1 VPASSRWTRL
11 VEIVAIVEIFLLIA
25 QYLLGLWTNAYAPAQ
40 FVLNSSGMS
49 DQVGT
54 LVYHVLVGFLLFLVG
69 LVILI
74 LAGLSRDLRLIGL
87 AVVLPIAV
95 FVAGEFGSAFER
107 STPNNPLY
115 SFGMGA
121 MFLVALFS
129 AFGILALSRSHRVLS
144 APSAPPA
151 TTETQPS

>member
-1 VPASSRWTRL
+1 VAASSRWTRL
-11 VEIVAIVEIFLLIA
+11 VAIVALIEIFLLIA
-25 QYLLGLWTNAYAPAQ
+25 QYLLGVWTNVYAPAQ

-69 LVILI
+69 VVILI

-107 STPNNPLY
+107 STPNNPIY

-121 MFLVALFS
+121 MFLVALF
-129 AFGILALSRSHRVLS
+129 ATMGILALSRSRRMLS
-144 APSAPPA
+144 APSAAPA
-151 TTETQPS
+151 AMETQPS